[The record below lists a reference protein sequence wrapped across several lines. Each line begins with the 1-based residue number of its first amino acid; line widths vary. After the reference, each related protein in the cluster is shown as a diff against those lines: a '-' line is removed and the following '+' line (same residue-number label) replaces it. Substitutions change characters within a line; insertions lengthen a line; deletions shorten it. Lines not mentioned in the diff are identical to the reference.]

1 MKNKPWLPIYT
12 IFLTM
17 LLLFLS
23 ATTFALEVPVNENIP
38 VLIDELPLK
47 FDVPP
52 LLKEGRTLVPFRAI
66 AEGLHIDVSWN
77 NDTQTVQGK
86 TATTSLLLQIGNH
99 TAFLNGQA
107 IKLDVPPEIC
117 NGRTLIPL
125 RFFSETLG
133 YQVNWLENE
142 RMIKISSPLSKMLVT
157 GFYALGS
164 NETSSWKNLFNKDF
178 PEAEEG
184 NTKLVKKVAL
194 GWYSLA
200 ENGNLLTKSSTGW
213 QRPGGWEKVLET
225 AKQFQVQTEMVVHM
239 TDKGG
244 NLHKLISDPAATST
258 AINQISEEA
267 TLYQGVNLDLEGLG
281 WQEQGE
287 TLINTRQSFSRF
299 VDLLYQKLQEKKVT
313 LTLTL
318 HAPNSAYP
326 GYDYQS
332 LGNCCDEIIVMA
344 YDYGP
349 KPEPISLVSEAVQE
363 ALKTVP
369 PGKLLLGISIP
380 SETTESLTQ
389 KIGIA
394 KRYQLKGIAL
404 WRLGLVTTDMWELLQ
419 SKILPITTY

>member
-1 MKNKPWLPIYT
+1 MKNKLKFNIYI
-12 IFLTM
+12 IFLAT
-17 LLLFLS
+17 LFLS
-23 ATTFALEVPVNENIP
+23 LSTTVFALEVPVNENIP
-38 VLIDELPLK
+38 ILIDELPLK

-66 AEGLHIDVSWN
+66 AEGLHIDVSWDN
-77 NDTQTVQGK
+77 ATQTVQGK
-86 TATTSLLLQIGNH
+86 TATTNLLLQIGNH

-107 IKLDVPPEIC
+107 LKLDVPPEIC

-133 YQVNWLENE
+133 YQVEWLGNE
-142 RMIKISSPLSKMLVT
+142 RIIKISSPPGKMLVT

-164 NETSSWKNLFNKDF
+164 SETSSWKNLFNKDF

-200 ENGNLLTKSSTGW
+200 ENGNLLTRSNTGW
-213 QRPGGWEKVLET
+213 QRPGGWEIVLET
-225 AKQFQVQTEMVVHM
+225 TRQYHVQTEMVVHM

-244 NLHKLISDPAATST
+244 SLHKLISDPAATAT

-287 TLINTRQSFSRF
+287 TLNNTRQNFSRF
-299 VDLLYQKLQEKKVT
+299 VSLLYQKLQEKRVT

-318 HAPNSAYP
+318 HAPNSAYL

-332 LGNCCDEIIVMA
+332 LSNNCDEIIIMA

-349 KPEPISLVSEAVQE
+349 KPEPINLVSGAVQE

-369 PGKLLLGISIP
+369 PEKLLLGISIP

-404 WRLGLVTTDMWELLQ
+404 WRLGLVTTDMWELLGT
-419 SKILPITTY
+419 KILPSSL